1 MPDITSQE
9 FADRV
14 DAIQMKIAEILETE
28 FAADKV
34 RIWPRW
40 VTDPKQDRTEWGRLL
55 WNADNWIRA
64 ITIEF
69 AGLENPPVN
78 ELPAGDIAPM
88 PTFVID
94 FYEGF
99 DLGNDEISSSRRI
112 KNLFLRAM
120 FALSNKTDLDLREYV
135 KRHNH
140 LSAPPEAD
148 VLPFGDCGL
157 ANWIPGSFTVLMQNV
172 YTR

>member
-14 DAIQMKIAEILETE
+14 NAIQLKIAAILEVE

-40 VTDPKQDRTEWGRLL
+40 VTDAKQDRTEWGRLL
-55 WNADNWIRA
+55 WNDEEHIRA

-99 DLGNDEISSSRRI
+99 ELGNDSVNSSRRV
-112 KNLFLRAM
+112 KDLFNRAL
-120 FALSNKTDLDLREYV
+120 FALAGKTDLDMRDFV

-157 ANWIPGSFTVLMQNV
+157 ANWIPGSLTVLMQNV
-172 YTR
+172 YAR